1 MNPWRGLNNLPRELW
16 IVSIAALINRS
27 GSMVLPFMA
36 IYLNKH
42 MHFSV
47 TDAGLVLTAYGVAA
61 LITAPMVG
69 KVCDYIP
76 PFKVMKTSL
85 ITSGLMLFLFPMLTA
100 YYQIIILTFV
110 WSILNE
116 AFRPANL
123 TLISDLSSS
132 DQRRIAFALNRLAIN
147 LGMSIGPAVGGF
159 LSVINFSLIFY
170 VDGIAHILSWL
181 FLTTYNLKIPER
193 GKNKGVEV
201 LSGEKENVFAQ
212 NRKYFYFLL
221 AFIPVLL
228 VFFQMFSTMPLY
240 LIKELSLS
248 ESAYGLLFTI
258 NTVMIIIIEVPL
270 LNYLSHI
277 PNKRLISFGSL
288 LTAVGFGCM
297 LFANQIHL
305 IMGTVVIWTFG
316 EMIIFPA
323 SAAYVS
329 EIAPEEKRGQFM
341 GYYQTSVN
349 IAFTMGPWLGTVVY
363 GNFGSAALWTGT
375 FIFGMISAVGI
386 KLLDYKKQLLL

>member
-1 MNPWRGLNNLPRELW
+1 MNPWKGLNNLPRELW

-47 TDAGLVLTAYGVAA
+47 ADAGLVLTAYGVAA
-61 LITAPMVG
+61 LVTAPLIG
-69 KVCDYIP
+69 KVCDYVA

-85 ITSGLMLFLFPMLTA
+85 ITSGLMLFLFPLLTE
-100 YYQIIILTFV
+100 YYQIIILTFL

-123 TLISDLSSS
+123 TLISDLSST

-159 LSVINFSLIFY
+159 LMVINFSLIFY
-170 VDGIAHILSWL
+170 VDGAAHILSWL
-181 FLTTYNLKIPER
+181 FLTIYKLKIPER
-193 GKNKGVEV
+193 VRDKKGEV
-201 LSGEKENVFAQ
+201 QSGVKENVFFQ
-212 NRKYFYFLL
+212 NRKFFFFLL
-221 AFIPVLL
+221 AYIPVLL

-240 LIKELSLS
+240 LIRELSLS
-248 ESAYGLLFTI
+248 ESTYGLIFTI
-258 NTVMIIIIEVPL
+258 NTVMIIVIEVPL

-277 PNKRLISFGSL
+277 PNRKLISFGSF
-288 LTAVGFGCM
+288 LTAIGFGCM
-297 LFANQIHL
+297 LFANHIYL
-305 IMGTVVIWTFG
+305 IIGTVVIWTFG

-329 EIAPEEKRGQFM
+329 ELAPEGKRGQFM
-341 GYYQTSVN
+341 GYYQTATNVG
-349 IAFTMGPWLGTVVY
+349 FTTGPWLGTLVY
-363 GNFGSAALWTGT
+363 GNFGSVALWAGT
-375 FIFGMISAVGI
+375 FIFGMISAIGM
-386 KLLDYKKQLLL
+386 KLLDNKK